1 MSLKFHT
8 KSILITHS
16 NEQSR
21 FLQTIRDGNKTLEF
35 RFQAQYQWNKQNNR
49 SGCCCFTEQQMVCIP
64 RWVRSGQ
71 KESNDIKR
79 GGRSLSSGRSSK
91 NCCFF
96 VLAEGLG
103 QVKTDSWMPLR
114 SINVKLSRN
123 LAICFQH
130 LTIRVNPNGIF
141 NLHSIFMKKT
151 REVFMIVIVATIGIL
166 CKGS

>member
-1 MSLKFHT
+1 
-8 KSILITHS
+8 
-16 NEQSR
+16 
-21 FLQTIRDGNKTLEF
+21 
-35 RFQAQYQWNKQNNR
+35 
-49 SGCCCFTEQQMVCIP
+49 MVCLP
-64 RWVRSGQ
+64 WWVRSGQ

-96 VLAEGLG
+96 VLAQGLG

-141 NLHSIFMKKT
+141 NLHSIFMKKR
-151 REVFMIVIVATIGIL
+151 REVVMMMIVATIAIL
-166 CKGS
+166 WKGSTCIIGHVCKHNFESNKFVILIVFLFILTFILLFPRMQSSNRYFV

>member
-1 MSLKFHT
+1 
-8 KSILITHS
+8 
-16 NEQSR
+16 
-21 FLQTIRDGNKTLEF
+21 
-35 RFQAQYQWNKQNNR
+35 
-49 SGCCCFTEQQMVCIP
+49 MVCLP
-64 RWVRSGQ
+64 WWVRAGQ

-79 GGRSLSSGRSSK
+79 GGRFLSSGRSSK

-96 VLAEGLG
+96 VLAQGLG

-166 CKGS
+166 CKGFWATDEAVCQKAEWKIKSFKTGALASQSFGPKKFWLS